1 MALHVCIQVLKIL
14 SAQLIKLLLIL
25 GGVEKNPGPTKKLK
39 CGSCK
44 KQLGKSTKNKPLYYC
59 TICGWVHNQCS
70 GLLNANEYNSYNFT
84 CTKCKRE
91 RVVSTAL
98 SNNKD
103 LQKVHK
109 FFTEVNHPSEYG
121 SINTLIKE
129 TGLKRQTVEN
139 YLTHN
144 STYTKFKQTR
154 HRFLRLKVQSYRLNE
169 IWSLDLADM
178 QSLANDNRNT
188 RYLLVAVDT
197 LSRFLRVQPMKDKYA
212 STTRRAFVTMIS
224 KTKPEKVWTD
234 DGKEFLGSFKKLCEQ
249 KDIII
254 YQTRNEKKSAFAERN
269 IRSIKSLIHKYLNEN
284 HTSTYIDN
292 LQSFVTVL
300 NARVNRTTGLAP
312 KSVTKQ
318 HTSYL
323 VSLNLND
330 KIQKPRFA
338 VGETVR
344 IKRNIETFHRGY
356 KIQFSHEIFRIEKI
370 LTLNPPTYRV
380 VSHETS
386 EQIYGRFYESELTK
400 FSET

>member
-1 MALHVCIQVLKIL
+1 
-14 SAQLIKLLLIL
+14 
-25 GGVEKNPGPTKKLK
+25 
-39 CGSCK
+39 
-44 KQLGKSTKNKPLYYC
+44 
-59 TICGWVHNQCS
+59 
-70 GLLNANEYNSYNFT
+70 
-84 CTKCKRE
+84 
-91 RVVSTAL
+91 
-98 SNNKD
+98 
-103 LQKVHK
+103 
-109 FFTEVNHPSEYG
+109 
-121 SINTLIKE
+121 
-129 TGLKRQTVEN
+129 
-139 YLTHN
+139 
-144 STYTKFKQTR
+144 
-154 HRFLRLKVQSYRLNE
+154 
-169 IWSLDLADM
+169 M

-212 STTRRAFVTMIS
+212 SKTRRAFVTMIS
-224 KTKPEKVWTD
+224 KTKPEKVWTA
-234 DGKEFLGSFKKLCEQ
+234 DGKEFLGSFKKLCKQ

-269 IRSIKSLIHKYLNEN
+269 IRSIKSIIHKYLNEN

-300 NARVNRTTGLAP
+300 NARVNRTTALAP

-330 KIQKPRFA
+330 KIQKLRYS

-356 KIQFSHEIFRIEKI
+356 KIQFSHEIFRIDNI
-370 LTLNPPTYRV
+370 FTLNPPTYRV

-386 EQIYGRFYESELTK
+386 GQIYGRFYESELTK

>member
-25 GGVEKNPGPTKKLK
+25 GRVEKNPGPTKKLK

-109 FFTEVNHPSEYG
+109 FFTEVNHPSAYG

-188 RYLLVAVDT
+188 RCLLVAVDT

-300 NARVNRTTGLAP
+300 NARVNRTTGFAP

-356 KIQFSHEIFRIEKI
+356 KIQFSHEIFRIDKI

-386 EQIYGRFYESELTK
+386 KQIYGRFYESELTK

>member
-1 MALHVCIQVLKIL
+1 MHPSFEDLI
-14 SAQLIKLLLIL
+14 SATYQTASNIRRSR
-25 GGVEKNPGPTKKLK
+25 EKSRPNKKLK

-59 TICGWVHNQCS
+59 TICGWVHNQCP

-109 FFTEVNHPSEYG
+109 FFTEVNHPSANG
-121 SINTLIKE
+121 SINRLIKE

-144 STYTKFKQTR
+144 SKYTKFKQTR
-154 HRFLRLKVQSYRLNE
+154 HRFPRLKVQTYRLNE

-197 LSRFLRVQPMKDKYA
+197 LSRFLRVQPVKDKYA

-234 DGKEFLGSFKKLCEQ
+234 DGKEFLCPFKKLCEQ

-254 YQTRNEKKSAFAERN
+254 YQTRNEKKSAFAGTQHPIN
-269 IRSIKSLIHKYLNEN
+269 QIINTSIFKRKPH
-284 HTSTYIDN
+284 
-292 LQSFVTVL
+292 
-300 NARVNRTTGLAP
+300 
-312 KSVTKQ
+312 Q
-318 HTSYL
+318 HL
-323 VSLNLND
+323 
-330 KIQKPRFA
+330 
-338 VGETVR
+338 
-344 IKRNIETFHRGY
+344 H
-356 KIQFSHEIFRIEKI
+356 
-370 LTLNPPTYRV
+370 
-380 VSHETS
+380 
-386 EQIYGRFYESELTK
+386 
-400 FSET
+400 